1 MKLLDSWPESEW
13 LPAVGITDQ
22 TFKVNVGTC
31 KFEVAV
37 YWKGMEGVQTEE
49 FEWRPSDKEDS
60 TVRKY
65 LQSKKK
71 RANGGFE
78 LVRLS
83 GARSEDAKAFTED
96 DKEIVAVCS
105 YISNS
110 LKFASFRFIGS
121 GKRKLGSRWAIAAV
135 MSALCFYFR
144 ESALSRGADQ
154 ISTAHYG
161 IRANSEIG
169 NTYTVQR
176 AERLRDNDHEWQTR
190 TYTVDDPFFSRDP
203 RNSWKVSKETRSEQV
218 WVKVPTHRFWTYLRG
233 LPYIHQLSDYFDGWP
248 ATA

>member
-1 MKLLDSWPESEW
+1 LGYITIRSLKKGDESTVRVPLEMKLLDSWPESEW
-13 LPAVGITDQ
+13 LPAVGITNQ

-96 DKEIVAVCS
+96 GKEIVAVCS

-144 ESALSRGADQ
+144 
-154 ISTAHYG
+154 
-161 IRANSEIG
+161 